1 MIPSPQGRLRPLP
14 HPTASTP
21 GLETE
26 VSPLGSHFYYMI
38 VWYRFCYEPD
48 PRIHETGWDRA
59 RTYVGVPFSSVES
72 DPFFQEL
79 GSDGFDSNEGCKGE
93 LVWMV

>member
-1 MIPSPQGRLRPLP
+1 MEGYGRCPTLLPAPRFGDGGKPS
-14 HPTASTP
+14 
-21 GLETE
+21 
-26 VSPLGSHFYYMI
+26 GSHFYYMI
-38 VWYRFCYEPD
+38 FWYRFCYEPD

-59 RTYVGVPFSSVES
+59 RTYVGVPFSSLES